1 MGKFHA
7 VLAILFLSATLSY
20 AEGGC
25 SGNGQISGIPIQS
38 CYEKLSSF
46 YMGIQ
51 ADNGMFFIDPGKSVQ
66 YGGKTYWLR
75 FFVTSASRVYNQI
88 QALAQTGYATRS
100 SVEII
105 YPNYATTTVTNANA
119 GLNDANCS
127 TNTDNAGNA
136 AYMYCPIQAL
146 SILE

>member
-25 SGNGQISGIPIQS
+25 SGSGQISGIPVQS

-51 ADNGMFFIDPGKSVQ
+51 ADNEMFFIDPVKSVQ

-75 FFVTSASRVYNQI
+75 FFVTSASGAYNQI

-100 SVEII
+100 SVDVI

>member
-1 MGKFHA
+1 M
-7 VLAILFLSATLSY
+7 
-20 AEGGC
+20 
-25 SGNGQISGIPIQS
+25 GIP
-38 CYEKLSSF
+38 
-46 YMGIQ
+46 

>member
-1 MGKFHA
+1 MRKICFIFVILLSIT
-7 VLAILFLSATLSY
+7 VLH

-25 SGNGQISGIPIQS
+25 SGTGQVLGIPTQS
-38 CYEKLSSF
+38 CYERLSSF

-51 ADNGMFFIDPGKSVQ
+51 TANGMFFIDFGKDIQ
-66 YGGKTYWLR
+66 YKGKNYRLR
-75 FFVTSASRVYNQI
+75 FFITTASDSYNQI

-100 SVEII
+100 KVEII
-105 YPNYATTTVTNANA
+105 YPNYATTAVIDANA
-119 GLNDANCS
+119 GLNNANCG

-146 SILE
+146 SVLE

>member
-25 SGNGQISGIPIQS
+25 SGSGQISGIPVQS

-51 ADNGMFFIDPGKSVQ
+51 ADNGMFFIDPVKSVQ

-75 FFVTSASRVYNQI
+75 FFVTSASGAYNQI

-100 SVEII
+100 SVDVI
-105 YPNYATTTVTNANA
+105 YPNYATTTVTNA